1 MLRPSVVFE
10 GEKPKH
16 LELALFN
23 MYKSD
28 LILIIGSDMKDSIT
42 NKLPVMAKDIGA
54 KLIAIN
60 KDPILSISEHIDYSI
75 YGEEVIDTLEK
86 LDSLIG

>member
-28 LILIIGSDMKDSIT
+28 SKKILELVNKVLNHEMTTREMLVILGLLHKD
-42 NKLPVMAKDIGA
+42 N
-54 KLIAIN
+54 N
-60 KDPILSISEHIDYSI
+60 
-75 YGEEVIDTLEK
+75 VIFLTV
-86 LDSLIG
+86 